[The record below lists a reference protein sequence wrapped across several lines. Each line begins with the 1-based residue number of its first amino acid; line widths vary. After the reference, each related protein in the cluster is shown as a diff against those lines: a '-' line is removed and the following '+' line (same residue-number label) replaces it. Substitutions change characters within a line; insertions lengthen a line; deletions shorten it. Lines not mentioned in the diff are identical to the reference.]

1 MLLRNA
7 GAGVSSAG
15 MERRRR
21 VAGLLLIRP
30 CWLGAL
36 ECKRKRRG
44 ARSPNGESG
53 RNGGRRPRRKERSA
67 GEVTG
72 TNGMRQGLP
81 GAVRGR
87 ALPDG
92 FLQARHGACAQ
103 ALAWRLG
110 VVSGRG
116 VAVVGQ
122 SVPMH
127 LWLWQPARAEGCRSL
142 TERVE
147 RTERE

>member
-1 MLLRNA
+1 
-7 GAGVSSAG
+7 
-15 MERRRR
+15 
-21 VAGLLLIRP
+21 
-30 CWLGAL
+30 
-36 ECKRKRRG
+36 
-44 ARSPNGESG
+44 
-53 RNGGRRPRRKERSA
+53 
-67 GEVTG
+67 
-72 TNGMRQGLP
+72 MRQGLP

-92 FLQARHGACAQ
+92 FSQARHGACAQ

-116 VAVVGQ
+116 VAVIGQ

-147 RTERE
+147 RVEGWGRDLGSVPGPERTERTEEARLPEAVRGTSVSRCPAE